1 MLRRYLCLL
10 GLAALLLLAL
20 EQNEVQ
26 GTHTRAHLGQQIR
39 DSRRISLAT
48 THSSGVRDNAN
59 ARQNI
64 VDTANGGRARRSSY
78 GTAPGGSV
86 WLDVRMLRG
95 LLTLSNSWT
104 FHVSEIAGG
113 SHTAGS
119 RHYAG
124 VAADISVIGGRPVNS
139 SNPYYRAFMA
149 RARALGATEVLGP
162 GDAGHSTHVHIA
174 WPRP

>member
-1 MLRRYLCLL
+1 MFRRLLYLCAA
-10 GLAALLLLAL
+10 GAALAL
-20 EQNEVQ
+20 SVGPAEVQ
-26 GTHTRAHLGQQIR
+26 GTHTRAHAAAQIR
-39 DSRRISLAT
+39 NSSRISLLT
-48 THSSGVRDNAN
+48 FHVSGVRDAAT

-86 WLDVRMLRG
+86 WLDLRMLRG
-95 LLTLSNSWT
+95 MIDLSQRWT
-104 FHVSEIAGG
+104 FRVTEIAGG
-113 SHTAGS
+113 SHSAGS

-124 VAADISVIGGRPVNS
+124 VAIDVDMIGGRAVNS
-139 SNPYYRAFMA
+139 GNPYYRAFMA

-162 GDAGHSTHVHIA
+162 GDSGHSTHVHVA